1 MEQSVVW
8 NNPSLKKQ
16 VQTIVNRNNT
26 YKNLKIDKPHKSHDN
41 KKRCMSL
48 N

>member
-1 MEQSVVW
+1 MELSVVW
-8 NNPSLKKQ
+8 SNPSLKKQ
-16 VQTIVNRNNT
+16 VQTIANRNNT
-26 YKNLKIDKPHKSHDN
+26 YKNLKIDKQLKSHDN